1 MNLRRIG
8 FALLAVTIIAGLAP
22 LVLGTE
28 EIPTAQHHLL
38 HAILLA
44 GAAVSGI
51 FIAGAARRTGTGS
64 IGWLLIALISPMLV
78 MLLMWPSEYAYF
90 ETHSFGHAAEHL
102 GVIGLGF
109 LTGFAGQRYAAG
121 IGWATG
127 MSAVAM
133 AVLSVWGYGIA
144 PASTVAATPVAAV
157 TSAPT
162 SVGNAAPDPA
172 HGATIFK
179 QNCAACHGAA
189 GEGGGGP
196 SLKNEASRKSTDEAE
211 KWIEHPAPPMPQLYP
226 GTLSKRD
233 VTDVAAYVETL
244 R

>member
-1 MNLRRIG
+1 MSLRRIG
-8 FALLAVTIIAGLAP
+8 FALLSVTIVAGLAP
-22 LVLGTE
+22 LVLGAE

-78 MLLMWPSEYAYF
+78 MFLMWPSEYAYF

-102 GVIGLGF
+102 GVIGFGF

-121 IGWATG
+121 IGWAAG

-133 AVLSVWGYGIA
+133 AVLSVWGYGVA
-144 PASTVAATPVAAV
+144 PAPTIAVTPVTAV
-157 TSAPT
+157 TPAT
-162 SVGNAAPDPA
+162 ASVANVAPDPA

-189 GEGGGGP
+189 GEGGVGP
-196 SLKNEASRKSTDEAE
+196 ALKDEASRKSTAEAE
-211 KWIEHPAPPMPQLYP
+211 AWIEHPAPPMPQLYP

-233 VTDVAAYVETL
+233 VTDVATYIETL